1 MNKFLQ
7 TLDDLAGTDHE
18 NRIAL
23 WLRRVAFVFL
33 VLMFVSAPHSIAA
46 TQTAWITGMFLW
58 LVSLLFKPRPR
69 FKFTLLDGAL
79 WAFFLW
85 SVISSLF
92 SYDPATSL
100 DRLRGVA
107 IFLIFYFVIYN
118 LRNLRAVYF
127 AAFALIISCMVNV
140 LWMPVHRVIGRGVEI
155 HDLRAD
161 GPLAKVHLLE
171 GDAVLEIN
179 GKKIH
184 SPEDM
189 VAAIEQNETSR
200 IRAYRVEWDVPAQ
213 IKRADLLPGST
224 AVERLGIGSWKK
236 SRNWRSAGFYGHYTT
251 YAEVLQLIVSL
262 ALGLLVAGFFA
273 VRRRNDKPSEDRTRG
288 MLAFLMIVLA
298 GMGVALLMTVT
309 RASQLAFLVSGFAI
323 FLFGASRKWL
333 FAGIAIGLPLVLVGL
348 FILQQS
354 RGVGFFDPNDN
365 SSLYRVTMWR
375 DGMRIWTESPR
386 HLIVGV
392 GMDSVHKMWREWN
405 MFDGGN
411 MAMGHFHSAPIQLL
425 VERGLPALL
434 IWLTILGIYTRTLW
448 KALKIKTSWKSTG
461 ILLGCLGGTIGFFTS
476 GLVHWNLGDQEVA
489 MMFFILMGLGIK
501 VSGEAE
507 PPASAG
513 GTNPGEGHNSVP
525 QVSPRIVSTTR

>member
-1 MNKFLQ
+1 MISRLAAIATAIIIAFMERFFDR
-7 TLDDLAGTDHE
+7 LDALAGTDHE

-23 WLRRVAFVFL
+23 WLRRLAFVVL
-33 VLMFVSAPHSIAA
+33 VLMFISAPHSIAA

-69 FKFTLLDGAL
+69 FKFTLLEGAL

-92 SYDPATSL
+92 SYDQVTSL

-140 LWMPVHRVIGRGVEI
+140 LWMPVQRVIGRGVEL
-155 HDLRAD
+155 HGLRAD
-161 GPLAKVHLLE
+161 GPLAKARLWE

-179 GKKIH
+179 GKKMH
-184 SPEDM
+184 SPEDI
-189 VAAIEQNETSR
+189 VAAIELNETSKM
-200 IRAYRVEWDVPAQ
+200 RAYRTEWDVPVEV
-213 IKRADLLPGST
+213 KRVDILPGATSL
-224 AVERLGIGSWKK
+224 EKLGIDSWKK
-236 SRNWRSAGFYGHYTT
+236 SRNWRSSGFYGHYTT
-251 YAEVLQLIVSL
+251 YAEVLQLVASL

-273 VRRRNDKPSEDRTRG
+273 GRKREDEVDISEPGKRG
-288 MLAFLMIVLA
+288 TFAFLVIALT
-298 GMGVALLMTVT
+298 GMGIALLMTVT
-309 RASQLAFLVSGFAI
+309 RASQLAFLVSGFTI
-323 FLFGASRKWL
+323 FFFGASRKWL
-333 FAGIAIGLPLVLVGL
+333 LAGIAVGLPLALVGL
-348 FILQQS
+348 IILQQS
-354 RGVGFFDPNDN
+354 RGVGFFDPNDA
-365 SSLYRVTMWR
+365 SSLYRVTMWS
-375 DGMRIWTESPR
+375 DGMRIWTENPR

-392 GMDSVHKMWREWN
+392 GMDSVHKYWREWN

-411 MAMGHFHSAPIQLL
+411 LPMGHFHSAPIQLL

-434 IWLTILGIYTRTLW
+434 IWLTILGIYARTLW
-448 KALKIKTSWKSTG
+448 KALKVQTSWKSTG
-461 ILLGCLGGTIGFFTS
+461 ILLGCLGGAIGFFTS

-501 VSGEAE
+501 VSELGDIDE
-507 PPASAG
+507 
-513 GTNPGEGHNSVP
+513 
-525 QVSPRIVSTTR
+525 